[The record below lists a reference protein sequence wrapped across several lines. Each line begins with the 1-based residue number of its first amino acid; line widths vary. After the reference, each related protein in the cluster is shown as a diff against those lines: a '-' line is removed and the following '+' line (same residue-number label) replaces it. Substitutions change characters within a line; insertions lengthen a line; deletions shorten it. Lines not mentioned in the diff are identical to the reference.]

1 MQRFVIEFVNLPFK
15 KETLNVYISL
25 TDFCELFSLVVTVYF
40 SLLCKLTVS
49 VTKHVLYNTTCLL
62 IIKQKV
68 ILYLFC
74 VL

>member
-15 KETLNVYISL
+15 KETLNVYMSL

>member
-15 KETLNVYISL
+15 KETLNVYMSL

-49 VTKHVLYNTTCLL
+49 LTKHVIYNIICLL
-62 IIKQKV
+62 VIKQKV
-68 ILYLFC
+68 ILYLFY